1 MQRMLARVFADP
13 AAPWI
18 LKGGTSL
25 LVRIPGARHSQDVD
39 LLHLHAELDRAFDE
53 LRDLVVAPS
62 SLDRLTFDLKVK
74 KQNVNEGGIAV
85 WQLQATPRLGT
96 IGLQHFPID
105 LTAGKQLIGRI
116 DRIAPTPTIEIPDVL
131 PPPEFACYPL
141 VDQIADKLAAMYEY
155 HGEERQPSTRWRDF
169 GRPAVDHRHL
179 QLRRHFDPARLAT
192 PTTAQARA
200 GTAHRDPFAWRALEG
215 LLSRH
220 RGEDQPTSSGTAPT
234 RCSAGLS
241 RSVHEP
247 NSRRHHDDRDLES
260 HDPALGCMHVNSV
273 VWAFGLWQV
282 RKPRLVRWPP
292 PSDMWMAHR
301 SPSNSRSA
309 RSIVI

>member
-1 MQRMLARVFADP
+1 MTATRKYPSDRGFQAAINQRISERARSLKRPTEELRREFYMQRMLARVFADP

-155 HGEERQPSTRWRDF
+155 HGEERQPSTRWRDLADLLLIIGTSSF
-169 GRPAVDHRHL
+169 DATSIQLALQHQRQHRPALELPTVIHSPGARWKVSYRDIAVKISRLPAELH
-179 QLRRHFDPARLAT
+179 QLDAALDYLGQCMNPILDGT
-192 PTTAQARA
+192 MTIGTWNPTT
-200 GTAHRDPFAWRALEG
+200 L
-215 LLSRH
+215 
-220 RGEDQPTSSGTAPT
+220 
-234 RCSAGLS
+234 
-241 RSVHEP
+241 
-247 NSRRHHDDRDLES
+247 
-260 HDPALGCMHVNSV
+260 
-273 VWAFGLWQV
+273 
-282 RKPRLVRWPP
+282 RW
-292 PSDMWMAHR
+292 DACT
-301 SPSNSRSA
+301 
-309 RSIVI
+309 